1 MSKPT
6 PDKDDAVLLCIPLGS
21 GPIAAGSL
29 HKQCDICGQAIVA
42 SRASLTAVITEAAE
56 HAVKWWLVC
65 LKCAPDVVPK
75 DSKMMPVTEGQK
87 AELRAELRRL
97 REEDEGLDA

>member
-1 MSKPT
+1 MSKPK
-6 PDKDDAVLLCIPLGS
+6 PDKDDAVLICIPLGS
-21 GPIAAGSL
+21 GSITAGSL
-29 HKQCDICGQAIVA
+29 YKQCDFCGTAIVA

-65 LKCAPDVVPK
+65 LNCAPEVVPE

-97 REEDEGLDA
+97 REQE

>member
-1 MSKPT
+1 MSKPH
-6 PDKDDAVLLCIPLGS
+6 PDDAVLLCLPLGT

-29 HKQCDICGQAIVA
+29 HKQCDICGGPIVA

-56 HAVKWWLVC
+56 KAVKWWLVC

-75 DSKMMPVTEGQK
+75 DSEFMPITDGQR
-87 AELRAELRRL
+87 AELAAELRRR
-97 REEDEGLDA
+97 REDG